1 MPVIPVTTTTISG
14 AYAGWTLDQ
23 FCIEL
28 ARRLYDPTETFWPRA
43 EKRLYV
49 AEALRMWNSLTG
61 FWRGDFTFNG
71 RNGVTW
77 YDLTDTSSLPNT
89 LRPLTL
95 HDTDIWTLVQYHLLE
110 PATGLNPWAGV
121 SAQFTADDLIN
132 ALMRRR
138 DEVLSATEC
147 TLTRRLLPAVA
158 GRIQLPQSVLSV
170 RRMSYLPMSTTGQL
184 PSVMMAEDSW
194 AEQAFN
200 FSYLQSPPGTP
211 FTYMMTTQPP
221 LSFDVDV
228 PPGYGGSYEL
238 LTVESGA
245 QLLAAGGGQLLVPD
259 DFAWVLKWGVL
270 SDLFGRESLSQDT
283 LRADHAEK
291 LYRLGIAVL
300 ADVPSLMFM
309 RIGNVPVLVDSVRS
323 ADLYQT
329 TWQTRSLSTPTDAL
343 IAGQNMVALTPAP
356 DTGAYSITATVVT
369 NAPIPASDADY
380 IQAGSDEIDALLDV
394 CVHIAMLKCG
404 GAEFISTLPLLHR
417 FMEAAARYNSK
428 MNEIAEFRSLM
439 MGLAQREAVLNP
451 PKGPD
456 STVTDAIAEAVS

>member
-1 MPVIPVTTTTISG
+1 MPVIPVATPAVSG

-49 AEALRMWNSLTG
+49 AEALRMWNALTG
-61 FWRGDFTFNG
+61 FWRGEFTFQG

-77 YDLTDTSSLPNT
+77 YDLTDQSNLPNT
-89 LRPLTL
+89 LRPSTL
-95 HDTDIWTLVQYHLLE
+95 HDSDVWTIVQYHLLE
-110 PATGLNPWAGV
+110 PVVGLNPWTGV
-121 SAQFTADDLIN
+121 SAQFTADDLLN

-138 DEVLSATEC
+138 DEVLSATGC
-147 TLTRRLLPAVA
+147 TLTRRLIPAVA
-158 GRIQLPQSVLSV
+158 GRIQLPQSVLDV
-170 RRMSYLPMSTTGQL
+170 STTGQL
-184 PSVMMAEDSW
+184 PSVMSAEDSW

-200 FSYLQSPPGTP
+200 INYLQSPPGTP
-211 FTYMMTTQPP
+211 FTYLMTAQPP

-228 PPGYGGSYEL
+228 PPGYGGNYEL
-238 LTVESGA
+238 LDVESGA
-245 QLLAAGGGQLLVPD
+245 QLVVAGGAQLLVPD

-270 SDLFGRESLSQDT
+270 SDLFGRESLSQDI

-291 LYRLGIAVL
+291 LYRLGLAVL

-323 ADLYQT
+323 ADLYNT
-329 TWQTRSLSTPTDAL
+329 SWQARALGTPQDAL
-343 IAGQNMVALTPAP
+343 IAGQNLVALTPAP
-356 DTGAYSITATVVT
+356 DSGTYSITATVVT
-369 NAPIPASDADY
+369 NAPIPASDGDF
-380 IQAGSDEIDALLDV
+380 IQAGPDEIDVLLDL
-394 CVHIAMLKCG
+394 CVHVAMVKCG
-404 GAEFISTLPLLHR
+404 GAEFISTLPLLQR
-417 FMEAAARYNSK
+417 FMQAAARYNSK

-451 PKGPD
+451 PKGTD

>member
-1 MPVIPVTTTTISG
+1 V
-14 AYAGWTLDQ
+14 
-23 FCIEL
+23 
-28 ARRLYDPTETFWPRA
+28 
-43 EKRLYV
+43 EKRIYV

-61 FWRGDFTFNG
+61 FWRGEFNFNG
-71 RNGVTW
+71 QNGVTW
-77 YDLTDTSSLPNT
+77 YDLNTLPNT

-95 HDTDIWTLVQYHLLE
+95 HDTDIWTRVQYHLLE
-110 PATGLNPWAGV
+110 ATPPTVLNPWTGV
-121 SAQFTADDLIN
+121 SAQFTADDLLN

-170 RRMSYLPMSTTGQL
+170 RRMAYLPMSTTGQL

-194 AEQAFN
+194 AEEAFN
-200 FSYLQSPPGTP
+200 FNYLQSPPGTP

-228 PPGYGGSYEL
+228 PPAYGGSYEM

-329 TWQTRSLSTPTDAL
+329 TWQTRSLGTPTDAL

-356 DTGAYSITATVVT
+356 DSGAYSITATVVT

-380 IQAGSDEIDALLDV
+380 IQAGPDEIDVLLDV

-451 PKGPD
+451 PKGSD

>member
-1 MPVIPVTTTTISG
+1 MPVIPVTTPTISG

-28 ARRLYDPTETFWPRA
+28 ARRLYDPTETFWPRV
-43 EKRLYV
+43 EKRIYV

-61 FWRGDFTFNG
+61 FWRGEFNFNG
-71 RNGVTW
+71 QNGVTW
-77 YDLTDTSSLPNT
+77 YDLNTLPNT

-95 HDTDIWTLVQYHLLE
+95 HDTDIWTRVQYHLLE
-110 PATGLNPWAGV
+110 ATPPTVLNPWTGV
-121 SAQFTADDLIN
+121 SAQFTADDLLN

-170 RRMSYLPMSTTGQL
+170 RRMAYLPMSTTGQL

-194 AEQAFN
+194 AEEAFN
-200 FSYLQSPPGTP
+200 FNYLQSPPGTP

-228 PPGYGGSYEL
+228 PPAYGGSYEM

-329 TWQTRSLSTPTDAL
+329 TWQTRSLGTPTDAL

-356 DTGAYSITATVVT
+356 DSGAYSITATVVT

-380 IQAGSDEIDALLDV
+380 IQAGPDEIDVLLDV

-451 PKGPD
+451 PKGSD